1 MAKFQLV
8 GSNSPHTIAH
18 VNDAVDIE
26 SFHFNDSWYRLEE
39 APEVVVK
46 KEAKPKLSLTAKQSL

>member
-26 SFHFNDSWYRLEE
+26 SFHFNDSWYRVEDE
-39 APEVVVK
+39 VAEVVVK
-46 KEAKPKLSLTAKQSL
+46 KEAKPKLSLTAKK